1 MVARAT
7 EQGVPLGGG
16 GQGGGARL
24 AVRRVDLSH
33 DGRSV
38 VVVVGVA
45 VRVVDVDEAPLH
57 LRQVLDLVLQQDA

>member
-1 MVARAT
+1 
-7 EQGVPLGGG
+7 
-16 GQGGGARL
+16 
-24 AVRRVDLSH
+24 VDLSH